1 LVFFHG
7 FPRRAVAAFWGE
19 MFMKIDREKL
29 DELLEQHFKPTWEA
43 SDGLGDVSGKAL
55 RVGGGEIY
63 LQEKTLSKA
72 TPLLAREK
80 LEENSKENLL
90 NALKVSQNLLS
101 QFDGAPAKLLIET
114 TDEAVLRQQFLHLL
128 HSPED
133 LAARLESFLDFS
145 AMEKIDGDS
154 KRIGI
159 NPIVC
164 SYFLCVSN
172 PREYPF
178 CKPVAYNSLTEK
190 LLPAGEIKKN
200 PVERIIHC
208 REFYSEILAIL
219 EAEYGLENGN
229 LLDVHSIAYL
239 LHLREDKKQS
249 PKEEK
254 DRRQFWQIAP
264 GVQARLWESFVE
276 DSLVRV
282 GWDEMD
288 GDLASLS
295 EDELRAYYEDTH
307 PEESSHKVNINL
319 AMLRNFLNIRPG
331 DRVICNRGKSRL
343 LGIAEVTGPYQ
354 YREDFSTYR
363 HAYPVEFIYQTQ
375 AGVPI
380 PEKFKG
386 LFGKTILKLNPE
398 QYAEMEA
405 LFENAEP
412 AEALSAAE
420 GPAEYRVAE
429 HLPDLFIDEE
439 KFRKIQRMLK
449 RKKNVILQGPPG
461 VGKTFLARHIAW
473 DLMGW
478 KDPDRIEMVQFH
490 QSYAYED
497 FIQGFR
503 PDEDGTF
510 RLRNGIFYDFCKR
523 AEEDWKNDYVFI
535 IDEINRGNLSKIFGD
550 LLMLIEADK
559 RGIDFAL
566 PLTYSPE
573 EKFFVPENLHIIGT
587 MNTADRSLAMVDYAL
602 RRRFSFFEM
611 EPAFGTGKFSAFLE
625 KRKVDPALVQRINDR
640 LGELNEIIETETNT
654 LGPGFRIGHSYF
666 CSDPERTAFNDPWF
680 TDIVEYEIAP
690 LLAEYWF
697 DRPDTAK
704 ERVQRLLAP

>member
-1 LVFFHG
+1 M
-7 FPRRAVAAFWGE
+7 R
-19 MFMKIDREKL
+19 IDRDKL
-29 DELLEQHFKPTWEA
+29 DELLERHFKHKWETT
-43 SDGLGDVSGKAL
+43 DGLGGLSGKAL

-63 LQEKTLSKA
+63 LQEKTLAKA
-72 TPLLAREK
+72 TPLLSREN
-80 LEENSKENLL
+80 LEENPKENLL

-114 TDEAVLRQQFLHLL
+114 TEEAVLRQQFLHLL
-128 HSPED
+128 HSPEN

-145 AMEKIDGDS
+145 AIEKIAGES
-154 KRIGI
+154 KRVGI
-159 NPIVC
+159 NPVVC

-172 PREYPF
+172 PREHPF

-190 LLPAGEIKKN
+190 LLPAGETQKD
-200 PVERIIHC
+200 PVQRIIHC
-208 REFYSEILAIL
+208 REFYSEILEIL
-219 EAEYGLENGN
+219 EGEYGLENGN

-239 LHLREDKKQS
+239 LHLREDKKTS
-249 PKEEK
+249 PKEES
-254 DRRQFWQIAP
+254 DHRQYWQIAP
-264 GVQARLWESFVE
+264 GVQGRLWESFVE

-288 GDLASLS
+288 KDLSALS
-295 EDELRAYYEDTH
+295 EEALEELHEKTH
-307 PEESSHKVNINL
+307 PEDSRQKAKINL
-319 AMLRNFLNIRPG
+319 GMLRKFLSIRPG
-331 DRVICNRGKSRL
+331 DRVIFNRGKSGL

-363 HAYPVEFIYQTQ
+363 HTYPVTFLYQTQ

-386 LFGKTILKLNPE
+386 LFGRTILKLNPE

-412 AEALSAAE
+412 AESLSVLE
-420 GPAEYRVAE
+420 GPVEYRVAD
-429 HLPDLFIDEE
+429 HLADLFLEDE

-449 RKKNVILQGPPG
+449 RKKNIILQGPPG

-478 KDPDRIEMVQFH
+478 KDPGRIEMVQFH

-503 PDEDGTF
+503 PEEDGNF
-510 RLRNGIFYDFCKR
+510 GLRNGIFYDFCKR

-535 IDEINRGNLSKIFGD
+535 IDEINRGNLSKIFGE

-559 RGIDFAL
+559 RGIDPI

-573 EKFFVPENLHIIGT
+573 ERFSVPENLHIIGT

-602 RRRFSFFEM
+602 RRRFSFFEL
-611 EPAFGTGKFSAFLE
+611 EPAFGTEKFSAFLE
-625 KRKVDPALVQRINDR
+625 KRQMDPPLVQRINDR
-640 LGELNEIIETETNT
+640 LGELNGIIEGETNT

-666 CSDPERTAFNDPWF
+666 CSGLERTALDERWF
-680 TDIVEYEIAP
+680 ADIVEYEIAP
-690 LLAEYWF
+690 LLGEYWF
-697 DRPDTAK
+697 DQPETAA
-704 ERVQRLLAP
+704 ERVQRLLEK